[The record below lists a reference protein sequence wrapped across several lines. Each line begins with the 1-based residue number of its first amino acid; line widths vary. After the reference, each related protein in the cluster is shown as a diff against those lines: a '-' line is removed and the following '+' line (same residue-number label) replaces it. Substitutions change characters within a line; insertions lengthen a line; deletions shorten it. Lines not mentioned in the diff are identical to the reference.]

1 MAWNLNEALAY
12 YREQGAPAEQQALVA
27 LLREVQDENGGAIP
41 AACIAAVAAG
51 YGVKESFLAAL
62 IKRIP
67 SLCTEE
73 APHCLQL
80 CCGPACKNQK
90 AAELAAFVEKAYR
103 VKPGTVSEQGGFLY
117 KLAGCMKHCGRGPN
131 IKWDGTVYEKADE
144 ALLRALIEG
153 GGNA

>member
-12 YREQGAPAEQQALVA
+12 YSRQGAPAEQQALVA

-41 AACIAAVAAG
+41 AACLAAVADG
-51 YGVKESFLAAL
+51 YGLKETFLAAL

-90 AAELAAFVEKAYR
+90 AAQLARFVESAYQ
-103 VKPGTVSEQGGFLY
+103 VKPGGVSGQGNFSY
-117 KLAGCMKHCGRGPN
+117 KLTGCMKHCGRGPN
-131 IKWDGTVYEKADE
+131 IKWDGAVHEKADE
-144 ALLRALIEG
+144 ALLRDLING
-153 GGNA
+153 GSA